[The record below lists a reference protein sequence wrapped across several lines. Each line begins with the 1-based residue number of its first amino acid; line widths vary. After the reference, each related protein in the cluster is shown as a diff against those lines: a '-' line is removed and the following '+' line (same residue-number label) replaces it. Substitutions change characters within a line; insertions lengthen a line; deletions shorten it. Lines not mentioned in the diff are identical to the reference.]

1 MKNTYFF
8 KKTLILLMSSYCLF
22 LTGQK
27 SWAAELKTGLKLQ
40 GETLNFE
47 IVGQKSWDYDIQRLK
62 IGKQTKVQLSI
73 KGLSNESIQGLKVQN
88 NPFIESVK
96 VLPKSLDDISVVEFW
111 LKNDQVDAF
120 DYLTDQPS
128 KLIIDFYFNEELKST
143 DNSANKKN
151 TKNKIS
157 KNTLPEKNK
166 NSRRPADVDYLKIT
180 DIEGIESTLDSG
192 VNLHSGIFDG
202 SDNKYTR
209 FKLKDYE
216 ISQSAILKGLTNY
229 YLQFPIIDQEFNF
242 WKKMK
247 QSPPDYQIT
256 EKNNE
261 ENKQARLLQTLYKKN
276 RPLVLKKAFEW
287 FENKF
292 PNSEYLEPAHLMT
305 ADSLVQLWRTENKNE
320 YFEQASFLYDQFLRK
335 YPNSVLAERTS
346 LSMGM
351 LNIDKKNY
359 LEATRKLNAH
369 IENVNYKNKISNQ
382 YAQLGLAYGLSKL
395 SETEQA
401 LKNITQLELTSQ
413 DPLVKAEAAFRK
425 ADIQMNENNF
435 KLGYEQYVMAIQKYA
450 NVATLFPNAYFNKME
465 ALFQLKKPE
474 KAHEAAL
481 EFVQKFPTHDYAP
494 YALTRVGELL
504 EIISTDQT
512 KSMGAYLET
521 HFRYGDNP
529 KTIVAR
535 LHLLS
540 ARMKSMKDQELKETI
555 QKMNELSLKS
565 DLENVD
571 QFKATMISDGFSR
584 RDDYDQAIDILSKFF
599 QSAPTRKNSDQVTK
613 RIVKNIHDQ
622 IRNFS
627 TRGQHKNVLATVQK
641 YSDTWLKKN
650 DRIDTGFLIGKAYQ
664 SAGAYNVALKKYDQA
679 IAAISDLKNDDVSLS
694 IRANQTLPSLA
705 ELYLSK
711 SQCLFEDKKFQQ
723 AYDDIQKISKPE
735 ELTENQQ
742 IERVYLVSELYQ
754 QKGDSDS
761 AIRYLN
767 EVVRLWEN
775 KPQQVA
781 PTVLKLAELEQKKM
795 NFKKS
800 TELLKNLSEQNITD
814 DYKIRAYQMLSKVSL
829 ESKDSVSAISALTDL
844 LNKFE
849 KKHVLSEERFKL
861 GQIYFNQGEMK
872 KAEDVWS
879 QFQGSDSVF
888 WGKLASEKMNN
899 SKWKQDYKKYLK
911 RIPATAN
918 ETASNDLL
926 RESQIK
932 SPGDK

>member
-1 MKNTYFF
+1 MKNTYFL

-192 VNLHSGIFDG
+192 VNLQSGIFDG

-229 YLQFPIIDQEFNF
+229 YLQFPIIDQEFSF

-320 YFEQASFLYDQFLRK
+320 YFEQAAFLYDQFLRK

-369 IENVNYKNKISNQ
+369 IENANYKNKISNQ

-413 DPLVKAEAAFRK
+413 DLLVKAEAAFRK

-435 KLGYEQYVMAIQKYA
+435 KLGYEQYAMAIQKYA

-512 KSMGAYLET
+512 KSMGAYLEA

-571 QFKATMISDGFSR
+571 QFKATMISDGFAR

-926 RESQIK
+926 HESQIK